1 MATIEESTTRDA
13 AADNTTAYAMAVND
27 AFAGTLA
34 GPADKDWIQV
44 TLAAGVTYDI
54 SLTGRGPDGAP
65 DPVLKVFNAD
75 GEQVAVNDD
84 KDLEAGEL
92 DSFLTFTPATGG
104 VYYLSA
110 GAHPGAGNA
119 GHYRLT
125 LSDDNDA
132 RPGTPHTLAVG
143 GAFHGT
149 LSDKFDTDWIRVELA
164 AGRSYTVTLAGAGAD
179 ADTDTVLRVLNADG
193 EQVAVNDDADLSA
206 GRLDSLLTF
215 TPETAGVY
223 YISAGAWIYNP
234 ARENAGR
241 YRVTL
246 HEAAHGD
253 GLTLRGTAGNDRYA
267 DRLSGGPGDDV
278 LDGRGG
284 DDWLD
289 GGAGADSL
297 RGGAGFDTVR
307 YTYSPAGVEVSLH
320 DRAARGGHAEGDRFP
335 GWDTL
340 NYTDADGTTRTRHRT
355 DIEAVHGSGH
365 DDRLAG
371 DEDHNTLAGYYGND
385 TLDGR
390 GGNDWLVGGA
400 GADVLIGGTGF
411 DAVSYA
417 FSDTGVDVR
426 LHDGTA
432 RGGHAEG
439 DRFPGRKTVQT
450 TDSDGR
456 IQTAEVPDIEYLDG
470 SGHDDRLDGA
480 RGPDRLEG
488 RDGDDV
494 LDGREGD
501 DRLAGEAGHDTLHG
515 GPGNDRLDGGPGN
528 DRLHGGP
535 DNDTLAGG
543 AGADT
548 FVFAPGGGDDTVPDF
563 RQGEDTIDLS
573 AFEDIRSVA
582 DLVLQ
587 QEDNHLVIDLADH
600 GGGTVTLQGIG
611 ETDLTAASFA
621 LATDDAPAI
630 A

>member
-1 MATIEESTTRDA
+1 MATIEESTPRDA
-13 AADNTTAYAMAVND
+13 AADHTTAYAMAVND

-34 GPADKDWIQV
+34 GPLDADWIQV
-44 TLAAGVTYDI
+44 TLAAGVPYDI
-54 SLTGRGPDGAP
+54 SLTGRGPDGAA

-92 DSFLTFTPATGG
+92 DAFLTFTPETGG

-110 GAHPGAGNA
+110 GAHPGAGTA

-125 LSDDNDA
+125 LSDDDDA
-132 RPGTPHTLAVG
+132 QPGTPHTITVG
-143 GAFHGT
+143 GTFHGT
-149 LSDKFDTDWIRVELA
+149 LSDKFDTDWIRTELA
-164 AGRSYTVTLAGAGAD
+164 AGQSYTVTLAGTGAD
-179 ADTDTVLRVLNADG
+179 AATDTVLRVLNAAG
-193 EQVAVNDDADLSA
+193 EEVAVNDDADLA
-206 GRLDSLLTF
+206 GGRLDSLLTF
-215 TPETAGVY
+215 TPATAGVY
-223 YISAGAWIYNP
+223 YISAGAWTGNP
-234 ARENAGR
+234 ARKNAGH

-246 HEAAHGD
+246 YEAGDGD

-267 DRLSGGPGDDV
+267 GRLSGGPGDDA
-278 LDGRGG
+278 LHGRGG

-289 GGAGADSL
+289 GGAGADTL
-297 RGGAGFDTVR
+297 RGGAGFDTVL

-320 DRAARGGHAEGDRFP
+320 DGAARGGHAEGDRFP
-335 GWDTL
+335 GRDTL
-340 NYTDADGTTRTRHRT
+340 EYTDVDGATRTRHSA

-365 DDRLAG
+365 DDRLTG
-371 DEDHNTLAGYYGND
+371 DADHNTLAGYYGND

-390 GGNDWLVGGA
+390 GGNDWLAGGA
-400 GADVLIGGTGF
+400 GADVLIGGSGF

-417 FSDTGVDVR
+417 FSDAGVDVR

-439 DRFPGRKTVQT
+439 DRFPGRKTVQY
-450 TDSDGR
+450 TDSAGETL
-456 IQTAEVPDIEYLDG
+456 TAEVLDIEYLDG
-470 SGHDDRLDGA
+470 SGHDDRLEGA

-494 LDGREGD
+494 LEGREGD
-501 DRLAGEAGHDTLHG
+501 DRLAGEAGNDVLYG
-515 GPGNDRLDGGPGN
+515 GPG
-528 DRLHGGP
+528 
-535 DNDTLAGG
+535 NDTLAGG
-543 AGADT
+543 EGADT

-587 QEDNHLVIDLADH
+587 QQDNHLVIDLADH
-600 GGGTVTLQGIG
+600 GGGTVTLQGIS
-611 ETDLTAASFA
+611 ETDLTAAAFA